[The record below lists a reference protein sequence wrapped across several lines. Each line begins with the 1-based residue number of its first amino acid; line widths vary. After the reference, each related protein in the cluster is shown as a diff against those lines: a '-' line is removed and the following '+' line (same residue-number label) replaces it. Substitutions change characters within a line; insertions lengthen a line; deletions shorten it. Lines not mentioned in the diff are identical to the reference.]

1 MCVRESQCVCLC
13 ARVCA
18 RARAFLFCVGGG
30 GGGGFAQ
37 HEQRKEISH
46 NLDHARKSCVT
57 KEYDK
62 PSTKKCFLF
71 FFDEPR
77 LTH

>member
-1 MCVRESQCVCLC
+1 MCVCVPMC
-13 ARVCA
+13 VH
-18 RARAFLFCVGGG
+18 ARAFLCRGGG
-30 GGGGFAQ
+30 GGRFAQ

-62 PSTKKCFLF
+62 PSTEKCFLF